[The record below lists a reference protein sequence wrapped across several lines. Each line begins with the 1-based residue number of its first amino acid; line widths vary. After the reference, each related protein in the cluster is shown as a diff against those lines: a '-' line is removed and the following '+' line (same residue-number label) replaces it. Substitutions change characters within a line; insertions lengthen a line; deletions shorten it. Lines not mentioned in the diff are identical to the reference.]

1 MKNNLFLTTAL
12 VATTFVAGNAMAE
25 DINMSVTDF
34 VEQESPLSGNA
45 YYLTGTGATMTQDMV
60 VEDGQVT
67 LHDAMTIDGDKD
79 LTISG
84 YLTETNAGSDV
95 SHINVNLQEGTFED
109 EGEEYSAGGLILGN
123 NLTVGN
129 VNMGENTY
137 IGLYT
142 HETEDYSTNS
152 NKTLTV
158 ANGKT
163 LTFEGNNTI
172 GSINGGEGFQP
183 GTLTITGDGS
193 VVNKGA
199 LTVAADVTTDLTNSG
214 NIVLKKTLTG
224 NVIGGELTLKNGGKL
239 AGNIIGETV
248 DEVVG
253 KATAVNIDLGTTTTG
268 EGDDAVTSINTGQL
282 SEMITGNVNAEVL
295 NVNSGA
301 LTYDK
306 DIAADNLNNINISE
320 GAALFA
326 NANINTTVTNNG
338 SLSAAADLIQDTVT
352 NNGGYSL
359 MGSDDPE
366 NPTALAA
373 NVEGTG
379 TVAVFGDVKI
389 ADAIDAVI
397 DESGEETSPAI
408 AAKTIANDVVV
419 GFVAVDE
426 NGDPVSMA
434 GSLTANANNVKGA
447 VEIASGTYDVTG
459 GTIANA
465 VSGEGTLSISGD
477 VISDAVLSAANIA
490 VADGGILTTDAGNL
504 ASENVVANSG
514 TVALTGGTL
523 TQAISGGTTNIKG
536 NVALGDSLDFG
547 DGAVNV
553 AEGATL
559 DAGSNSLT
567 TSEAVNFAA
576 GSTLA
581 FNADGSQEQVIN
593 GTANLKGNVA
603 VNATYAAGVNSSS
616 VKIAETIAD
625 TSEDESG
632 QFTVAGNNLYNVS
645 IDDEG
650 NLVAEKKSGAEIA
663 ASTGANA
670 NEGGTIAALTSAT
683 SDNPILNNIINNV
696 NEMLQSNNAGDVRV
710 ALDAVTALAPEVTPV
725 AQQTQTEN
733 INQIFGAIST
743 RLSGGSVAS
752 RAEGKA
758 SGDELFENGAM
769 WVQMLYNHADK
780 DDTRKAKGYEA
791 DSTGVA
797 FGFEKQINDA
807 VKAGIGYAY
816 TNTDVDGFKRDTD
829 IDTHTAFVYGEYKPS
844 AWFVN
849 AVASYNWSDYDEKKY
864 VFNNR
869 VTADYDVESLGLQAM
884 TGYDMDLCNGTIFT
898 PEAGLRYVHMMQDGY
913 KDKAGQY
920 VYGNDSDLL
929 TGVVGAKVSHDFELE
944 NGWNLRP
951 EFRLAAT
958 YDISSDDGNSLV
970 SLANGSAY
978 SVKGEKLD
986 RLGMETE
993 LGITADVTDDV
1004 SVSLG
1009 YQGRFRDHY
1018 EDHTG
1023 LINAKFKF

>member
-12 VATTFVAGNAMAE
+12 VATSFVAGNAMAE
-25 DINMSVTDF
+25 EMSVTDF
-34 VEQESPLSGNA
+34 VKETALNGE
-45 YYLTGTGATMTQDMV
+45 YYLTGTTGTMDHDIDVT
-60 VEDGQVT
+60 GQVT
-67 LHDAMTIDGDKD
+67 LHDAMTVATDEENENPTQLNVTGFF
-79 LTISG
+79 
-84 YLTETNAGSDV
+84 TETNAGSNVSGIDV
-95 SHINVNLQEGTFED
+95 NINKD
-109 EGEEYSAGGLILGN
+109 GENGGGLILGN
-123 NLTVGN
+123 TLTAGN
-129 VNMGENTY
+129 ITMGDGTFV
-137 IGLYT
+137 GLYT
-142 HETEDYSTNS
+142 HTTEDYSTNS

-239 AGNIIGETV
+239 AGDIIGETV

-268 EGDDAVTSINTGQL
+268 EGDEAVTIPNNGNL
-282 SEMITGNVNAEVL
+282 SEMITGDINAEVL

-301 LTYDK
+301 VTFDTNDADLGSVNVAEDAMLTV
-306 DIAADNLNNINISE
+306 SE
-320 GAALFA
+320 TLDAE
-326 NANINTTVTNNG
+326 VTNNG
-338 SLSAAADLIQDTVT
+338 QLSATADKIEGAVI
-352 NNGGYSL
+352 NNGYYF
-359 MGSDDPE
+359 MSDGE
-366 NPTALAA
+366 LAA
-373 NVEGTG
+373 NVEGSGSVIIT
-379 TVAVFGDVKI
+379 GDVSI
-389 ADAIDAVI
+389 ADAIPAVI
-397 DESGEETSPAI
+397 DEESGEETSPV
-408 AAKTIANDVVV
+408 AAKTIANDIVV
-419 GFVAVDE
+419 GVTGVDE
-426 NGDPVSMA
+426 NGDPIPMFA

-447 VEIASGTYDVTG
+447 VEIANGTYDVTG
-459 GTIANA
+459 GTIAHA
-465 VSGEGTLSISGD
+465 VSGEGTLNISGDD

-490 VADGGILTTDAGNL
+490 VADGGILTTDASNL

-567 TSEAVNFAA
+567 TSDAVNFAA

-593 GTANLKGNVA
+593 GTANLEGNVA
-603 VNATYAAGVNSSS
+603 VQATYAAGVNSST

-645 IDDEG
+645 IDDKG

-844 AWFVN
+844 SWFVN
-849 AVASYNWSDYDEKKY
+849 AVASYNWSDYDETKY
-864 VFNNR
+864 VINNR

-958 YDISSDDGNSLV
+958 YDISADDGNSIV

-986 RLGMETE
+986 RLGMEAE
-993 LGITADVTDDV
+993 LGVTADVTDDV

>member
-12 VATTFVAGNAMAE
+12 VATSFVAGNAMAE
-25 DINMSVTDF
+25 EMSVTDF
-34 VEQESPLSGNA
+34 VKETALNGE
-45 YYLTGTGATMTQDMV
+45 YYLTGTTGTMDHDIDVT
-60 VEDGQVT
+60 GQVT
-67 LHDAMTIDGDKD
+67 LHDAMTVATDEENENPTQLNVTGFF
-79 LTISG
+79 
-84 YLTETNAGSDV
+84 TETNAGSNVSGIDV
-95 SHINVNLQEGTFED
+95 NINKD
-109 EGEEYSAGGLILGN
+109 GENGGGLILGN
-123 NLTVGN
+123 TLTAGN
-129 VNMGENTY
+129 ITMGDGTFV
-137 IGLYT
+137 GLYT
-142 HETEDYSTNS
+142 HTTEDYSTNS

-224 NVIGGELTLKNGGKL
+224 NVIGGTVTLKNGGVL
-239 AGNIIGETV
+239 AGDIIGETV

-253 KATAVNIDLGTTTTG
+253 KATAVNIDLGTITTG
-268 EGDDAVTSINTGQL
+268 EGDDAVTVPASGTL
-282 SEMITGNVNAEVL
+282 SDLITGDIISAEVL

-301 LTYDK
+301 VTFDKAEADLGSVNVAENAVLTVTEAID
-306 DIAADNLNNINISE
+306 A
-320 GAALFA
+320 
-326 NANINTTVTNNG
+326 TVTNNG
-338 SLSAAADLIQDTVT
+338 QLSATAGLIKDTVT
-352 NNGGYSL
+352 NNGIYE
-359 MGSDDPE
+359 MGAG
-366 NPTALAA
+366 TLVA

-379 TVAVFGDVKI
+379 TVVTSGNVVI
-389 ADAIDAVI
+389 ADADPE
-397 DESGEETSPAI
+397 DEESVQYS
-408 AAKTIANDVVV
+408 IANDVKI
-419 GFVAVDE
+419 
-426 NGDPVSMA
+426 GDAS
-434 GSLTANANNVKGA
+434 SLNANANNVKGA
-447 VEIASGTYDVTG
+447 VEILEKGTYDVTG
-459 GTIANA
+459 GTIAHA
-465 VSGEGTLSISGD
+465 VSGEGTLNISGDD
-477 VISDAVLSAANIA
+477 VISDAILSAANIT
-490 VADGGILTTDAGNL
+490 VAEEGLLKTDAGNL
-504 ASENVVANSG
+504 ASKVTNSG
-514 TVALTGGTL
+514 TVDLTGGTL
-523 TQAISGGTTNIKG
+523 AQAISGGTTNISG

-593 GTANLKGNVA
+593 GTANLEGNVA

-898 PEAGLRYVHMMQDGY
+898 PEAGLRYVHVMQDGY

-958 YDISSDDGNSLV
+958 YDISADDGNSIV

-986 RLGMETE
+986 RLGMEAE

-1023 LINAKFKF
+1023 LINAQFKF

>member
-1 MKNNLFLTTAL
+1 MISFTKAL
-12 VATTFVAGNAMAE
+12 AVVAMFDPVNTNVSRYAVAE

-67 LHDAMTIDGDKD
+67 LHDAMTIEGDKD

-95 SHINVNLQEGTFED
+95 SNINVNLQEGTFED

-142 HETEDYSTNS
+142 HTTEDYSTNPD
-152 NKTLTV
+152 KTLTV
-158 ANGKT
+158 ADGKT

-172 GSINGGEGFQP
+172 ASIIGGDTFQP
-183 GTLTITGDGS
+183 GTLTIARNAEGGA
-193 VVNKGA
+193 VVENNGLLKIRSNTTLSG
-199 LTVAADVTTDLTNSG
+199 VTDIINNGEINLS
-214 NIVLKKTLTG
+214 KTLTG
-224 NVIGGELTLKNGGKL
+224 NVIGGELTLKKGGVL
-239 AGNIIGETV
+239 AGNIIGKTV
-248 DEVVG
+248 DEVAG
-253 KATAVNIDLGTTTTG
+253 KANAVNIDLGMTTTG
-268 EGDDAVTSINTGQL
+268 EGDEAVTIPNNGIL

-295 NVNSGA
+295 NVNSGG
-301 LTYDK
+301 LTFDK
-306 DIAADNLNNINISE
+306 NIDADNLNNINILE
-320 GAALFA
+320 GAALSA
-326 NANINTTVTNNG
+326 STNINTTVTNNG
-338 SLSAAADLIQDTVT
+338 TLSAAAGLIQKTVT
-352 NNGGYSL
+352 NNGIYE
-359 MGSDDPE
+359 MGAG
-366 NPTALAA
+366 TLVA

-379 TVAVFGDVKI
+379 TVVTSGNVVI
-389 ADAIDAVI
+389 ADADPE
-397 DESGEETSPAI
+397 DEESVQYS
-408 AAKTIANDVVV
+408 IANDVKI
-419 GFVAVDE
+419 
-426 NGDPVSMA
+426 GDAS
-434 GSLTANANNVKGA
+434 SLNANADNVKGA
-447 VEIASGTYDVTG
+447 VEILENGAYDVTG

-465 VSGEGTLSISGD
+465 ISGEGTLNITGD
-477 VISDAVLSAANIA
+477 VISNAVLSAANVD
-490 VADGGILTTDAGNL
+490 VAGSLTTDAGNL
-504 ASENVVANSG
+504 ASDVANSG
-514 TVALTGGTL
+514 EVNLTGGTL
-523 TQAISGGTTNIKG
+523 SQNITGGATNISG
-536 NVALGDSLDFG
+536 NVALGN
-547 DGAVNV
+547 NV
-553 AEGATL
+553 AVDNATVNEGATL
-559 DAGSNSLT
+559 DAGSHTLT
-567 TSEAVNFAA
+567 GDVTFAD
-576 GSTLA
+576 GSNLA
-581 FNADGSQEQVIN
+581 FNADGSNDTVID
-593 GTANLKGNVA
+593 GTATLEGDVA

-616 VKIAETIAD
+616 VKIADIDGE
-625 TSEDESG
+625 G

-650 NLVAEKKSGAEIA
+650 NLVAEKKSGSEIA
-663 ASTGANA
+663 ASTGADA

-864 VFNNR
+864 VINNR

-884 TGYDMDLCNGTIFT
+884 AGYDMNLCNGTVFT
-898 PEAGLRYVHMMQDGY
+898 PEAGLRYVHVMQDGY

-958 YDISSDDGNSLV
+958 YDISADDGNSIV

-986 RLGMETE
+986 RLGMEAE

>member
-12 VATTFVAGNAMAE
+12 VATSFVAGNAMAE
-25 DINMSVTDF
+25 EMSVTDF
-34 VEQESPLSGNA
+34 VKETALNGE
-45 YYLTGTGATMTQDMV
+45 YYLTGTTGTMDHDIDVT
-60 VEDGQVT
+60 GQVT
-67 LHDAMTIDGDKD
+67 LHDAMTVATDEENENPTQLNVTGFF
-79 LTISG
+79 
-84 YLTETNAGSDV
+84 TETNAGSNVSGIDV
-95 SHINVNLQEGTFED
+95 NINKD
-109 EGEEYSAGGLILGN
+109 GENGGGLILGN
-123 NLTVGN
+123 TLTAGN
-129 VNMGENTY
+129 ITMGDGTFV
-137 IGLYT
+137 GLYT
-142 HETEDYSTNS
+142 HTTEDYSTNS

-224 NVIGGELTLKNGGKL
+224 NVIGGTVTLKNGGVL
-239 AGNIIGETV
+239 AGDIIGETV

-253 KATAVNIDLGTTTTG
+253 KATAVNIDLGTITTG
-268 EGDDAVTSINTGQL
+268 EGDDAVTVPASGTL
-282 SEMITGNVNAEVL
+282 SDLITGDIISAEVL

-301 LTYDK
+301 VTFDKAEADLGSVNVAENAVLTVTE
-306 DIAADNLNNINISE
+306 AIN
-320 GAALFA
+320 A
-326 NANINTTVTNNG
+326 TVTNNG
-338 SLSAAADLIQDTVT
+338 LLSAAAGLIKDTVT
-352 NNGGYSL
+352 NNGIYE
-359 MGSDDPE
+359 MGAG
-366 NPTALAA
+366 TLVA

-379 TVAVFGDVKI
+379 TVVTSGNVVI
-389 ADAIDAVI
+389 ADADPE
-397 DESGEETSPAI
+397 DEESVQYS
-408 AAKTIANDVVV
+408 IANDVKI
-419 GFVAVDE
+419 
-426 NGDPVSMA
+426 GDAS
-434 GSLTANANNVKGA
+434 SLNANANNVKGA
-447 VEIASGTYDVTG
+447 VEILEKGTYDVTG
-459 GTIANA
+459 GTIAHA
-465 VSGEGTLSISGD
+465 VSGEGTLNISGDD
-477 VISDAVLSAANIA
+477 VISDAILSAANIT
-490 VADGGILTTDAGNL
+490 VAEEGLLKTDAGNL
-504 ASENVVANSG
+504 ASKVTNSG
-514 TVALTGGTL
+514 TVDLTGGTL
-523 TQAISGGTTNIKG
+523 AQAISGGTTNISG

-593 GTANLKGNVA
+593 GTANLEGNVA

-898 PEAGLRYVHMMQDGY
+898 PEAGLRYVHVMQDGY

-958 YDISSDDGNSLV
+958 YDISADDGNSIV

-986 RLGMETE
+986 RLGMEAE

-1023 LINAKFKF
+1023 LINAQFKF

>member
-1 MKNNLFLTTAL
+1 MRNNLFLTTAL

-95 SHINVNLQEGTFED
+95 SNINVNLQEGTFED

-142 HETEDYSTNS
+142 HETEDYSTNP

-158 ANGKT
+158 ADGKT

-172 GSINGGEGFQP
+172 ASIIGGEGFQP
-183 GTLTITGDGS
+183 GTLTIARDTEGDA
-193 VVNKGA
+193 VVENNGLLKIRSNTTLSG
-199 LTVAADVTTDLTNSG
+199 VTDIINNGEINLS
-214 NIVLKKTLTG
+214 KTLTG
-224 NVIGGELTLKNGGKL
+224 NVIGGELTLKKGGVL
-239 AGNIIGETV
+239 DGDIIGETV

-253 KATAVNIDLGTTTTG
+253 KAAAVNIDLGTTTTG

-306 DIAADNLNNINISE
+306 DIAADNLNNINVAE
-320 GAALFA
+320 
-326 NANINTTVTNNG
+326 NAVLTVTEAIDATVTNNG
-338 SLSAAADLIQDTVT
+338 QLSATADKIEGAVI
-352 NNGGYSL
+352 NNGYYF
-359 MGSDDPE
+359 MSDGE
-366 NPTALAA
+366 LAA
-373 NVEGTG
+373 NVEGSGSVIIT
-379 TVAVFGDVKI
+379 GDVSI
-389 ADAIDAVI
+389 ADAIPAVI
-397 DESGEETSPAI
+397 DEESGEETSPAV
-408 AAKTIANDVVV
+408 AAKTIANDIVV
-419 GFVAVDE
+419 GVTGVDE
-426 NGDPVSMA
+426 NGDPIQIFE

-447 VEIASGTYDVTG
+447 VEIANGTYEVTG
-459 GTIANA
+459 GTIAHA
-465 VSGEGTLSISGD
+465 VSGEGTLNISGDD

-490 VADGGILTTDAGNL
+490 VAEEGLLTTDAGNL
-504 ASENVVANSG
+504 ASAVDNSG
-514 TVALTGGTL
+514 IVDLTGGTL
-523 TQAISGGTTNIKG
+523 AQAISGGTTNIKG
-536 NVALGDSLDFG
+536 NVALGDNLDFG
-547 DGAVNV
+547 DGDVNV
-553 AEGATL
+553 TSGGTL
-559 DAGSNSLT
+559 DAGSNQVKT
-567 TSEAVNFAA
+567 TGDVTFADN
-576 GSTLA
+576 STLA
-581 FNADGSQEQVIN
+581 FDSNSSQEKVIDA
-593 GTANLKGNVA
+593 ANVVLDGDVNV
-603 VNATYAAGVNSSS
+603 NTKFAAGVSSSS
-616 VKIAETIAD
+616 VKIADNID
-625 TSEDESG
+625 TEEGS
-632 QFTVAGNNLYNVS
+632 FKVATNNLYNVS

-663 ASTGANA
+663 ASTGADA